1 MEELKKIGRYEV
13 LGELGRGA
21 MGVVYKAKDPV
32 IGRTVAVKTIK
43 LSAEGSGLSHAD
55 LVQRFQTE
63 AQAAG
68 LLTHPNIVV
77 IHDAG
82 EENGLYY
89 ITMEMIEG
97 RSLLA
102 LMEDQQTFP
111 LARTL
116 RILEQACAALQFAHE
131 RNVVHRDIKPANLM
145 VTGDDTVKITDFG
158 TAKILQYG
166 AAQQTKHVMGTP
178 SYMSP
183 EQIKGRVMDGRA
195 DIFSLG
201 VMLYELVT
209 GQRPFSGQDIAT
221 VLYKIGNEEPTPPQE
236 IAAGIHPGISKVIL
250 KALAK
255 DPAKRYQTCREMSE
269 ELKNYRAA
277 GPSATATMALPATP
291 QPPPPPPPP
300 QRRRTE
306 TVSTVPA
313 GAPVPSKIPLK
324 AEMPR
329 IPGLETKA
337 KLAAAESGAGQT
349 GAGTQQGKNRTLG
362 LWAAGVALAA
372 VLGFFGVRA
381 MRTSGQQEPAPVE
394 PAGQGEQPAPPH
406 RKAPAP
412 PLATAEHPE
421 IATMEEMAAPWSS
434 KEFFLQT
441 PAAPSGISALLIR
454 LPGGAGEK
462 SGSYWAF
469 STEGIYDRRCR
480 YEYIT
485 DVTRLSTEYGFAAEH
500 PMVGNPCTHTVF
512 DPLRLKQL
520 PGNILVRG
528 EIAKGT
534 DFRPPLG
541 IDIHVKEQRIQALR
555 LE

>member
-1 MEELKKIGRYEV
+1 MEELKKVGRYEV

-21 MGVVYKAKDPV
+21 MGVVYKARDPV

-43 LSAEGSGLSHAD
+43 LSAEGSGLSSAD
-55 LVQRFQTE
+55 LLQRFQTE

-82 EENGLYY
+82 EEHGLYY
-89 ITMEMIEG
+89 ITMEMVEG

-102 LMEDQQTFP
+102 LIEDHQTFP

-116 RILEQACAALQFAHE
+116 RIMEQACAALHFAHE

-145 VTGDDTVKITDFG
+145 ITGDDTVKITDFG

-221 VLYKIGNEEPTPPQE
+221 VLYKIGNEEPAPPQE
-236 IAAGIHPGISKVIL
+236 ITPGIHPGISKVIL

-255 DPAKRYQTCREMSE
+255 DPGKRYQTCREMSE
-269 ELKNYRAA
+269 ELKNYRTA
-277 GPSATATMALPATP
+277 GPSAIATVAPH
-291 QPPPPPPPP
+291 PPPPPPP

-313 GAPVPSKIPLK
+313 GAPVPSKITLK

-329 IPGLETKA
+329 IPGLEPKA
-337 KLAAAESGAGQT
+337 KPATAETGTEQT
-349 GAGTQQGKNRTLG
+349 GAGEQRGKNRTLG
-362 LWAAGVALAA
+362 MWAAGLVLAA
-372 VLGFFGVRA
+372 VLIFFGVRA
-381 MRTSGQQEPAPVE
+381 MQTSGQQEPAPVE
-394 PAGQGEQPAPPH
+394 PAGQGE
-406 RKAPAP
+406 APAP
-412 PLATAEHPE
+412 QPRRAPVPPVATAEHPE
-421 IATMEEMAAPWSS
+421 IATVAEMAAPWSS

-441 PAAPSGISALLIR
+441 PAAPSGVPALLVR
-454 LPGGAGEK
+454 LPGRAAEK

-469 STEGIYDRRCR
+469 STEVIYDRRCR

-485 DVTRLSTEYGFAAEH
+485 VLAKLSSDYGFAAEH

-512 DPLRLKQL
+512 DPERMKQIE
-520 PGNILVRG
+520 GNILVRG
-528 EIAKGT
+528 EIVKGT
-534 DFRPPLG
+534 DIRPPLG
-541 IDIHVKEQRIQALR
+541 IDIRVKGKQIQALR
-555 LE
+555 IE

>member
-1 MEELKKIGRYEV
+1 MEELKKVGRYEV

-43 LSAEGSGLSHAD
+43 LSAEGSGLSSAD
-55 LVQRFQTE
+55 LLQRFQTE

-89 ITMEMIEG
+89 ITMEMVEG
-97 RSLLA
+97 RSLLG
-102 LMEDQQTFP
+102 LIEDRQSFP
-111 LARTL
+111 LTRTL
-116 RILEQACAALQFAHE
+116 RIMEQACAALHFAHE

-145 VTGDDTVKITDFG
+145 ITSDDTVKITDFG

-221 VLYKIGNEEPTPPQE
+221 VLYKIGNEEPAPPQQ
-236 IAAGIHPGISKVIL
+236 IAPGVHPGISKVIL

-255 DPAKRYQTCREMSE
+255 DPSKRYQTCREMSE

-277 GPSATATMALPATP
+277 GPSATATVAVALPPTTTT
-291 QPPPPPPPP
+291 PPP
-300 QRRRTE
+300 RRRTE
-306 TVSTVPA
+306 PVPTVPA

-329 IPGLETKA
+329 IPGLEPKA
-337 KLAAAESGAGQT
+337 KPATPETGGSEAGAVEQR
-349 GAGTQQGKNRTLG
+349 GKSRTLG
-362 LWAAGVALAA
+362 MWAAGLALAA

-381 MRTSGQQEPAPVE
+381 MRKSGQQEPVPVE
-394 PAGQGEQPAPPH
+394 PAAQVDAPAPQPA
-406 RKAPAP
+406 RAPAP
-412 PLATAEHPE
+412 PVATADHPE
-421 IATMEEMAAPWSS
+421 VATVVEMAAPWSS
-434 KEFFLQT
+434 KEFFLQGAT
-441 PAAPSGISALLIR
+441 ATSSVPAMLVR
-454 LPGGAGEK
+454 LQGGAAEK

-469 STEGIYDRRCR
+469 STEVIYDRRCH
-480 YEYIT
+480 YEFIT
-485 DVTRLSTEYGFAAEH
+485 DLAKLSSDYGFAAEH

-512 DPLRLKQL
+512 DPMRLKQIE
-520 PGNILVRG
+520 GNILVRG
-528 EIAKGT
+528 EIVKGT
-534 DFRPPLG
+534 DIRPPLG
-541 IDIHVKEQRIQALR
+541 IDIRVKGKQIQALR

>member
-43 LSAEGSGLSHAD
+43 LSAEGSGLSHGD

-89 ITMEMIEG
+89 ITMELVEG

-102 LMEDQQTFP
+102 LMEDHQTFP

-116 RILEQACAALQFAHE
+116 RIMEQACAALNFAHE

-145 VTGDDTVKITDFG
+145 VTGEDTVKITDFG

-166 AAQQTKHVMGTP
+166 AAQQTRHVMGTP

-209 GQRPFSGQDIAT
+209 GQRPFMGQDIAT

-236 IAAGIHPGISKVIL
+236 ITPGIHPGISKVIL

-269 ELKNYRAA
+269 DLKNYKGA
-277 GPSATATMALPATP
+277 GPSATATVTIPAT
-291 QPPPPPPPP
+291 PPPPP

-306 TVSTVPA
+306 SVSTVPA
-313 GAPVPSKIPLK
+313 GAPAPSKFPLK

-329 IPGLETKA
+329 IPGLESKA
-337 KLAAAESGAGQT
+337 KPAAAESGAEQT
-349 GAGTQQGKNRTLG
+349 VDGKAPGKSRMVG
-362 LWAAGVALAA
+362 LWAAGVALAV

-394 PAGQGEQPAPPH
+394 PTGQGEQPEPEP
-406 RKAPAP
+406 RRAPAP

-421 IATMEEMAAPWSS
+421 IATVEEMAAPWSS

-441 PAAPSGISALLIR
+441 PAAPSGVPALLVR
-454 LPGGAGEK
+454 LPGGAAEK

-469 STEGIYDRRCR
+469 TTEVVYDRRCH

-485 DVTRLSTEYGFAAEH
+485 DLAKLSSDYGFAAEH
-500 PMVGNPCTHTVF
+500 PMVGNPCTHSVL
-512 DPLRLKQL
+512 DPERQKQIA
-520 PGNILVRG
+520 GNILVRG
-528 EIAKGT
+528 EIVKGT
-534 DFRPPLG
+534 DVRPPLG
-541 IDIHVKEQRIQALR
+541 IDIRVKGKQIQALR